1 MNEPSRNRPYQAP
14 LLLSVM
20 AIFVVSSGC
29 QMLAGGQNIQGVRDF
44 KAGQQIAA
52 EGRFRTSIK
61 TNPQNADAHYNLAV
75 TLHRRGIQNKDQQSL
90 AEAEEMYHRCIDLN
104 GDHIECHRELTVLLA
119 QTGRSN
125 QSFKL
130 LKNWATRSPESPDA
144 RVELAR
150 LYEEFGDADT
160 AEIHLHEA
168 LNRQST
174 HPRAH
179 AALARLNERA
189 GKLEAAAANYQQAY
203 RQNRDPKIIDR
214 LARLRN
220 YSGARLASDGNDAS
234 LSTASGGWIRRY

>member
-1 MNEPSRNRPYQAP
+1 
-14 LLLSVM
+14 
-20 AIFVVSSGC
+20 
-29 QMLAGGQNIQGVRDF
+29 
-44 KAGQQIAA
+44 
-52 EGRFRTSIK
+52 
-61 TNPQNADAHYNLAV
+61 
-75 TLHRRGIQNKDQQSL
+75 
-90 AEAEEMYHRCIDLN
+90 
-104 GDHIECHRELTVLLA
+104 
-119 QTGRSN
+119 
-125 QSFKL
+125 L
-130 LKNWATRSPESPDA
+130 LKNWAIRSPESPDA

-220 YSGARLASDGNDAS
+220 YSGARLASDGNDDS